1 MKDLF
6 YKRGWEKKTAISVL
20 SLCFLMSGCGVG
32 TLPDKQ
38 KNRSI
43 SNQSREIKPE
53 IKGTVNVFLNQ
64 LTEMRAD
71 VAYLMDCRNWYEL
84 SRLADK
90 IKSSALIMGIEQMA
104 DEMKELELLAI
115 EGKNTEKYPEYVERL
130 NAMIDVIR
138 VELEP
143 YVIDKQIDIIKV

>member
-1 MKDLF
+1 MPMMTNLKYLQQMTGNDSA
-6 YKRGWEKKTAISVL
+6 AIKE
-20 SLCFLMSGCGVG
+20 MI
-32 TLPDKQ
+32 DA
-38 KNRSI
+38 
-43 SNQSREIKPE
+43 
-53 IKGTVNVFLNQ
+53 FLNQ
-64 LTEMRAD
+64 LTEMQAD
-71 VAYLMDCRNWYEL
+71 VTYLMDCRNWYEL

-143 YVIDKQIDIIKV
+143 YLIDRQIDII